1 MNLEQIY
8 AQIPEIKCRGK
19 CQTSCGPIGMS
30 PVEAQIVGK
39 VSAGSIRFRAYDEMV
54 MVENFDRQTMRC
66 PALQNGRC
74 SIYANRPLICRLWG
88 VGKKMRCPHGCRPNR
103 WLSDVEARTLLDA
116 AIKIRLTPYPSL
128 L

>member
-1 MNLEQIY
+1 MSLEQIY

-19 CQTSCGPIGMS
+19 CQASCGPIGMS
-30 PVEAQIVGK
+30 PAEAEIVGK

-74 SIYANRPLICRLWG
+74 SIYAHRPLICRLWG
-88 VGKKMRCPHGCRPNR
+88 VVKKMRCPHGCRPKR
-103 WLSDVEARTLLDA
+103 WLSDAEARTLLDA
-116 AIKIRLTPYPSL
+116 AMKIPLTSPPPRA
-128 L
+128 